1 MLGVNVS
8 DNGTRVPS
16 GLPLI
21 VSQLED
27 DIVSGRL
34 APGAMLPSERTLMS
48 RFSVGRSLVRE
59 SLRVLRERG
68 LIEVSLGRG
77 SYVRAMS
84 PGDDGAS
91 PTLLARSG
99 QVTARH
105 LIAAR
110 EMLETKTAALAA
122 ANATSDDLEQLAA
135 ALDRLERAP
144 LPHAADFDLAF
155 HTAIADASHNPVLQ
169 VMFASIS
176 SLAHQMMM
184 RSLTDDHV
192 VGADLHAVLYER
204 IAAHDVE
211 GASEV
216 MARHITAA
224 TLFYGS
230 DLDTPV
236 RDLQYGRAGVARN
249 VAGDDR

>member
-1 MLGVNVS
+1 VS
-8 DNGTRVPS
+8 TTESSAAPS

-21 VSQLED
+21 VSRLED

-34 APGAMLPSERTLMS
+34 APGAMLPSERSLMT

-77 SYVRAMS
+77 SYVRTMGPA
-84 PGDDGAS
+84 DDGAS
-91 PTLLARSG
+91 PDLLARTG

-122 ANATSDDLEQLAA
+122 VNATADDLARLAD
-135 ALDRLERAP
+135 ALSRLEQAP
-144 LPHAADFDLAF
+144 LARAADFDLEF
-155 HTAIADASHNPVLQ
+155 HTAIAEATHNPVLQ

-192 VGADLHAVLYER
+192 IGAELHGVLYER
-204 IAAHDVE
+204 IAAGDAA
-211 GASEV
+211 GAADV
-216 MARHITAA
+216 MARHIGAA
-224 TLFYGS
+224 ELFYGA

-236 RDLQYGRAGVARN
+236 RDLMPRGSRPAARGS
-249 VAGDDR
+249 GDQR